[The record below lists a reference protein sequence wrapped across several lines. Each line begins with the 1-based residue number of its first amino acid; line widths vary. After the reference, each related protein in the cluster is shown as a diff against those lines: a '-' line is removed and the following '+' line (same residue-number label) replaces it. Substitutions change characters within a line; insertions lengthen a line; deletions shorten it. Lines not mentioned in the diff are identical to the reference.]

1 MVRAGVVGHPRE
13 WRHGGWHE
21 IVDPPRWYRIIS
33 WNRLRQLLNAEERT
47 LTDSYKR
54 WVEDYVRIGTKQEKI
69 WTGAIAAGSAEFV
82 EGIKAKIGIKGKRR
96 RIDRKENAHKDTVY
110 TLPRAVCCLQR

>member
-1 MVRAGVVGHPRE
+1 M
-13 WRHGGWHE
+13 
-21 IVDPPRWYRIIS
+21 
-33 WNRLRQLLNAEERT
+33 NAEEKT

-82 EGIKAKIGIKGKRR
+82 EGIKAKIGIKGKCR